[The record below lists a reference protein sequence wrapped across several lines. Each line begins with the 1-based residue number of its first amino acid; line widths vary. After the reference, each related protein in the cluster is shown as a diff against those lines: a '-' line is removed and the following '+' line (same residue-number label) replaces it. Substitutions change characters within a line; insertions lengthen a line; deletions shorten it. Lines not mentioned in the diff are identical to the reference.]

1 MADEQEEVQKPHGKK
16 RPYNYVVLLLA
27 FFTIIE
33 LVLSFSGENVPGQ
46 ADLQFSIRIG
56 LIVLSLA
63 KAYLVAAFFMGI
75 KYQARSKL
83 IYGVVFGVPLLIA
96 LPVVLIPLIGT
107 LLHIGH

>member
-1 MADEQEEVQKPHGKK
+1 MADKQEEVQKFDEEK
-16 RPYNYVVLLLA
+16 RPYNYIVLLLG
-27 FFTIIE
+27 FFTILE
-33 LVLSFSGENVPGQ
+33 VTLSISSENVLGQ
-46 ADLQFSIRIG
+46 TDLQFLIRIG
-56 LIVLSLA
+56 LIVLALA

-75 KYQARSKL
+75 KYQTRSKL